1 MAYRNDED
9 RDRGRDWRDDEYGRD
24 PWFREY
30 QEKWSGREGSP
41 RGPEDEGRWERE
53 RSQGERDRGHSF
65 GRWYGRFGP
74 TEGVGS
80 AAGYSGMGGPGWTS
94 GGHGD
99 PGYNTSGFSS
109 SDYGTSRT
117 GGSYDRSAS
126 REPMPFSR
134 ADYGGYERPPSSG
147 PVSHWDREPRWGSAD
162 SGRGTGRWEE
172 DRDYAYS
179 REAENRWNRG
189 PHIGR
194 GPKGYQRTD
203 ERIREE
209 ISDRLMDH
217 GGIDASG
224 MEVTVEKGEVT
235 LSGTVED
242 RRSKRLAEDVAD
254 SVRGVKDVHNRL
266 SVGKLESHDREMSLT
281 PEAEQL
287 DKKMSGSSPDKNRK

>member
-1 MAYRNDED
+1 MAYRKDEDPD
-9 RDRGRDWRDDEYGRD
+9 RDRDWRADEADEYGRD
-24 PWFREY
+24 PWFRDY
-30 QEKWSGREGSP
+30 QEKWSGREGHHPRSP
-41 RGPEDEGRWERE
+41 EEEERWERE
-53 RSQGERDRGHSF
+53 RSRGERDRGRTF
-65 GRWYGRFGP
+65 GRWYGRFGSP
-74 TEGVGS
+74 QGVGS

-94 GGHGD
+94 GGYGD

-134 ADYGGYERPPSSG
+134 GDYGGYERPTASG
-147 PVSHWDREPRWGSAD
+147 A
-162 SGRGTGRWEE
+162 GRWEE
-172 DRDYAYS
+172 DRDYGYS
-179 REAENRWNRG
+179 RETEDRWSRG

-194 GPKGYQRTD
+194 GPKGYKRTD

-217 GGIDASG
+217 GRIDASS
-224 MEVTVEKGEVT
+224 MEVTVENGEVT
-235 LSGTVED
+235 LTGTVED

-266 SVGKLESHDREMSLT
+266 SVGKLEADDRELSLT

-287 DKKMSGSSPDKNRK
+287 DKKMSGSGRNKNRR

>member
-1 MAYRNDED
+1 MAYRKDED
-9 RDRGRDWRDDEYGRD
+9 RDRDWRDDEYGRD

-41 RGPEDEGRWERE
+41 RGPEDEDRWERE
-53 RSQGERDRGHSF
+53 RSRGGRDRGHGF
-65 GRWYGRFGP
+65 GRYYGRFGGA
-74 TEGVGS
+74 EGVGS

-94 GGHGD
+94 GGYGD

-117 GGSYDRSAS
+117 GASYDRSAS

-134 ADYGGYERPPSSG
+134 DEYGGHEHAGPSG
-147 PVSHWDREPRWGSAD
+147 PESHWDREPRWGSAGA
-162 SGRGTGRWEE
+162 GRGSGRWEE
-172 DRDYAYS
+172 DRNYAYS
-179 REAENRWNRG
+179 RETENRWNRG

-217 GGIDASG
+217 GGIDASA
-224 MEVTVEKGEVT
+224 MEVTVENGEVT
-235 LSGTVED
+235 LTGTVED
-242 RRSKRLAEDVAD
+242 RRSKRMAEDVAD

-266 SVGKLESHDREMSLT
+266 SVGKLERHDRELSLT

-287 DKKMSGSSPDKNRK
+287 EKKTSGTGRHKNRR